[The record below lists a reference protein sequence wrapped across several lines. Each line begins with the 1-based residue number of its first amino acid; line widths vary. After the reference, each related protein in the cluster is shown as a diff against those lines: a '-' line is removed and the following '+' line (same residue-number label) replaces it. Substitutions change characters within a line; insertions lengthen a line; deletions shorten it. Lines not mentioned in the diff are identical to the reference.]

1 MPTIEELQQEI
12 IEIKKRNQ
20 RVELDKAWIELS
32 STTI

>member
-20 RVELDKAWIELS
+20 RVELDKAWVELS
-32 STTI
+32 LIHI